1 MFLNYWWLV
10 ISMLPILPSHFPFWL
25 ILKKGFYSTSS
36 NSNKTSTNYKVQYTS
51 FFFFLRKKKYNTHQ
65 FYYFSYTKT
74 PHPEV
79 EHNQRPVFS
88 PKKKKKSIIK
98 GPLKAKSLLALR
110 RVSMWDSYFFYIYT
124 YIFLSRKSMLNSPI
138 LSKPKLPQKLLL

>member
-1 MFLNYWWLV
+1 MSLTYGVVNSTLLHTCEDDGLNRFINFFYFFLQNTVVSNSCTFSLFKYTDSIFLVKKKKKKTTLLVFLNYWWLV

-51 FFFFLRKKKYNTHQ
+51 FFFFFEKKKYNTHQ

-79 EHNQRPVFS
+79 EHN
-88 PKKKKKSIIK
+88 
-98 GPLKAKSLLALR
+98 
-110 RVSMWDSYFFYIYT
+110 
-124 YIFLSRKSMLNSPI
+124 
-138 LSKPKLPQKLLL
+138 